1 MPSLSN
7 IPGFT
12 ELSTSP
18 DAHAAWPAEAG
29 SYNAPGDGTTPL
41 VNPQGPDGEDTGK
54 CQTNF
59 IYVGRGNNSGNV
71 KGDNKIVCYGVWTG
85 GEPKYWGGQT
95 RTWINHADR
104 MLVFSVNTSTGAITK
119 VLDNENTDN
128 NFYAYQQVKGYDNPG
143 QIMWYTTPGTGIVTS
158 HGYSR
163 LDTAGS
169 IYTTIDA
176 EDKYK
181 CQRLNTAGNGF
192 LVNNSQVTNSR
203 ISGSSW
209 RISHCPKTASST
221 YGNAFIYGEYN
232 PYSSWPYNGRIWSS
246 YFNKSSNSCQ
256 YANTV
261 SGQSNGSMAYDSA
274 AFASQPDAG
283 NAVQGDMAG
292 QAIRGNTSYGF
303 TIANGGAHGSGG
315 SDANYWNI
323 TTAEYYANN
332 VSDIYGLNRGVMF
345 QRSGS
350 TYGVWRTEDY
360 AKDTRLLTNTS
371 TKIYDVAK
379 KSWTIPKAFIENVN
393 VNSVAGICN
402 DQWFGGLWSDSSPLY
417 YFNNNTESLPCIKW
431 EIDDTTG
438 VKIVGSVMPPT
449 YAIENSLFK
458 GETWQTKA
466 RHVFPIWTNSSDANP
481 SWVVVVY
488 WTGGGNYMTRGAAGT
503 IAGETTPVL
512 KCYPWP
518 TFTSQN
524 IAVGS

>member
-41 VNPQGPDGEDTGK
+41 VNPQSPDGEDTGN
-54 CQTNF
+54 CQANF

-85 GEPKYWGGQT
+85 GESKYQSGST

-119 VLDNENTDN
+119 DYDDENTDG
-128 NFYAYQQVKGYDNPG
+128 NFYANQQIKGYDNPG
-143 QIMWYTTPGTGIVTS
+143 GIMWYTTPGTGIVTS
-158 HGYSR
+158 HGHSR
-163 LDTAGS
+163 LDTASS
-169 IYTTIDA
+169 IYSTIDNK
-176 EDKYK
+176 DKYK

-192 LVNNSQVTNSR
+192 LVNSSATANTR
-203 ISGSSW
+203 ISGSTW
-209 RISHCPKTASST
+209 RISHSPKTASST
-221 YGNAFIYGEYN
+221 YGNAMIYGEYS
-232 PYSSWPYNGRIWSS
+232 PYSSWPYTGRIYAG
-246 YFNKSSNSCQ
+246 YFNKQNNSCQ
-256 YANTV
+256 YANSV
-261 SGQSNGSMAYDSA
+261 GSQSNGSMAYSST
-274 AFASQPDAG
+274 AFGSQPDAG

-292 QAIRGNTSYGF
+292 QAIRGVTSYGF
-303 TIANGGAHGSGG
+303 TIANGGAHGTGTP
-315 SDANYWNI
+315 DASYWNI

-332 VSDIYGLNRGVMF
+332 VGDVYGSSKGFMF

-360 AKDTRLLTNTS
+360 AVNTRLLTNTS
-371 TKIYDVAK
+371 TKVYDVAK
-379 KSWTIPKAFIENVN
+379 KSWTIPQSFVDNKNA
-393 VNSVAGICN
+393 NSAVGICN
-402 DQWFGGLWSDSSPLY
+402 DQWFGGIQSSSSPFY
-417 YFNNNTESLPCIKW
+417 YFNYNTESLPCIKW

-438 VKIVGSVMPPT
+438 AKIVGSVMPPT
-449 YAIENSLFK
+449 YSTEDNLFK

-466 RHVFPIWTNSSDANP
+466 KHVLPIWTNSTDTDP

-488 WTGGGNYMTRGAAGT
+488 WTGGGDYMTRGAAGT
-503 IAGETTPVL
+503 IAGTTTPVL

-518 TFTSQN
+518 TFTTQN
-524 IAVGS
+524 VPVGS